1 MDREEFYKQAMLMA
15 LNALLSNPA
24 TNVNESNHAIISA
37 QAHLYAEALTTKTSI
52 ETQKSY

>member
-37 QAHLYAEALTTKTSI
+37 QAHLYAEALTTKTFI